1 MGARTRST
9 RSTGLALAIGF
20 LIGLAGPASA
30 SAATVI
36 NGDFETGNLSG
47 WNVSGPASPNNWK
60 PYSGT
65 ITPTYGP
72 ALGVTVPAPPQGT
85 FGAITEQA
93 SPGTRFLYQDVSLE
107 PGVPQT
113 LSLYVYYD
121 SNQGGAIASPN
132 SFDSAAPQANQQYRV
147 DVMKPTAALDSLAPA
162 DILLTVFRTVTGDP
176 LQIEPRLVSA
186 DLAPFAGQTVRLR
199 FAEVDNSG
207 EMNAAADAVA
217 IKSKADCAAVT
228 PRVSNYT
235 PRNRKPGGA
244 RVPGVRGRIR
254 VDEPSLM
261 EVQGSIVY
269 FDEGKKKTVGLGSR
283 TLHSRG
289 VRNIRLPLPDGLA
302 NSLPPRTPV
311 ILKLQIAATPDD
323 SLTCLA
329 KTRSSTA
336 QLRTHVAMVLA
347 RPLQLSR

>member
-60 PYSGT
+60 AYSGT

-121 SNQGGAIASPN
+121 SNQGGAIASPS
-132 SFDSAAPQANQQYRV
+132 SFDLAAPQANQQYRV
-147 DVMKPTAALDSLAPA
+147 DVMKPTAALDSLAPP

-176 LQIEPRLVSA
+176 LQIDPRLLSA
-186 DLAPFAGQTVRLR
+186 DLTPFAGQTVRLR

-207 EMNAAADAVA
+207 EMNAGADAVA
-217 IKSKADCAAVT
+217 IKADCAAVT
-228 PRVSNYT
+228 PRVSNYR

-269 FDEGKKKTVGLGSR
+269 SGGGKRKTADLGSR

-302 NSLPPRTPV
+302 SSLPPRTPV
-311 ILKLQIAATPDD
+311 TLKLRIAATPDD
-323 SLTCLA
+323 SPACLA
-329 KTRSSTA
+329 KIRSSTA
-336 QLRTHVAMVLA
+336 QLRTHVARVLA
-347 RPLQLSR
+347 RPQQLSR